1 MVKNYPK
8 RDFGGIRQESRHFT
22 GRIVYT
28 SHMAA
33 NSASAFPPMR
43 DHATT
48 EEMLR
53 PSGLPW
59 TALRNG
65 FYAASGIAMMGDAL
79 KTGRL
84 EAPADGNVAWTA
96 HADLA
101 DAAAMIQ
108 ANEGHRDESYDGPTP
123 PLTGSQ
129 LLDFEDLAAMASE
142 LLGKP
147 FHRTMFDDEELR
159 ARMTARGAPASAIG
173 TVLGFFIASRNGEF
187 ATVDPTLAQLLGRG
201 PTTLRD
207 VMAQAAGRTDY

>member
-1 MVKNYPK
+1 MLL
-8 RDFGGIRQESRHFT
+8 GGSST
-22 GRIVYT
+22 
-28 SHMAA
+28 
-33 NSASAFPPMR
+33 P
-43 DHATT
+43 ATW
-48 EEMLR
+48 LQ
-53 PSGLPW
+53 
-59 TALRNG
+59 
-65 FYAASGIAMMGDAL
+65 IA
-79 KTGRL
+79 RL
-84 EAPADGNVAWTA
+84 LFHLCA
-96 HADLA
+96 
-101 DAAAMIQ
+101 
-108 ANEGHRDESYDGPTP
+108 TP

-159 ARMTARGAPASAIG
+159 ARMTARGVPASAIG